1 MGKLLKKLFYA
12 LLICGFLYSCVYHR
26 ITHLSSD
33 ELEWITNR
41 KVGEIMYFKS
51 QFDEVDTVEIYTID
65 IQNSLSPLNC
75 AYFNTSQH
83 EYIAHASVFYTSK
96 NKNDMYGDLFIKKPF
111 NGKPIVFSGGLFMK
125 ESDAI
130 PLKLSKLRIRN
141 TTLEDVM
148 LFDNS
153 NLKPL
158 NNDLPENP
166 VMSYAWSKKYGLV
179 QYTFQDGTVFT
190 RVGIGQ

>member
-12 LLICGFLYSCVYHR
+12 LLICGFLYSCVYHKM
-26 ITHLSSD
+26 THMSSD
-33 ELEWITNR
+33 ELAWVTNR

-51 QFDEVDTVEIYTID
+51 QFGEVDTVEIFDTYIH
-65 IQNSLSPLNC
+65 NSLSPLNF
-75 AYFNTSQH
+75 AYFNTSKQ
-83 EYIAHASVFYTSK
+83 EYIAYASVFYTSK
-96 NKNDMYGDLFIKKPF
+96 NKSGMDGDLFVKKPF
-111 NGKPIVFSGGLFMK
+111 NDKPIVFSGGLFMK
-125 ESDAI
+125 KSEAI
-130 PLKLSKLRIRN
+130 PLKL
-141 TTLEDVM
+141 TTLRLHNHTLDDVM
-148 LFDNS
+148 FFG

-190 RVGIGQ
+190 RIGIK

>member
-12 LLICGFLYSCVYHR
+12 LLICSFLYTCVYHR

-33 ELEWITNR
+33 ELEWVTNR

-51 QFDEVDTVEIYTID
+51 QFGEVDTVEIYTID

-75 AYFNTSQH
+75 AYFNISQH
-83 EYIAHASVFYTSK
+83 EYVAHASVFYTSK
-96 NKNDMYGDLFIKKPF
+96 NKNDMYGDLYIKKIF
-111 NGKPIVFSGGLFMK
+111 NDKPIVFSGGLFMK
-125 ESDAI
+125 KSEAI
-130 PLKLSKLRIRN
+130 PLKL
-141 TTLEDVM
+141 TTLRLHNHTLDDVM
-148 LFDNS
+148 FFG

-179 QYTFQDGTVFT
+179 QYTFKDGTVFT
-190 RVGIGQ
+190 RIDIR

>member
-12 LLICGFLYSCVYHR
+12 LLICCFLYTCVYHR
-26 ITHLSSD
+26 VTHLISD
-33 ELEWITNR
+33 ELEWVTNR

-51 QFDEVDTVEIYTID
+51 QFGEVDTVEIYTID

-83 EYIAHASVFYTSK
+83 EYVAHASVFYTSK
-96 NKNDMYGDLFIKKPF
+96 NKNDMYGDLYIEKIF
-111 NGKPIVFSGGLFMK
+111 NDKPIVFSGGLFMK
-125 ESDAI
+125 KSETI
-130 PLKLSKLRIRN
+130 PLKL
-141 TTLEDVM
+141 TTLRLHNHTLDDVM
-148 LFDNS
+148 FFG

-166 VMSYAWSKKYGLV
+166 VMSYAWSKKYRLV
-179 QYTFQDGTVFT
+179 QYTFKDGTVFT
-190 RVGIGQ
+190 RIGIK